1 MSRSHHRRSR
11 HSRSHHRR
19 RGSKKNLL
27 INGLQ
32 TVGSSVQTVAR
43 KSAPV
48 LKSGFNNL
56 FGLLSKGVNTGV
68 QEVRSL
74 TKGRRRRHRGTRKH

>member
-1 MSRSHHRRSR
+1 MSRSRHHRRG
-11 HSRSHHRR
+11 R

-27 INGLQ
+27 VNGLQ
-32 TVGSSVQTVAR
+32 TVGSSVQSVAR

-48 LKSGFNNL
+48 LKNGFNNL
-56 FGLLSKGVNTGV
+56 FGLLSKGVNSGV

-74 TKGRRRRHRGTRKH
+74 TRGRRRRHRGTRRH